1 MYTHSMNS
9 GINLGWKNKKENS
22 MWKTQNN
29 PTMSLKE
36 CCFSFFFFFF
46 KEAEM
51 FWDYTHV
58 MRQVCIHDE
67 DEVASSVFHPMDV
80 GSA

>member
-1 MYTHSMNS
+1 MKRKISCEKH
-9 GINLGWKNKKENS
+9 
-22 MWKTQNN
+22 KTTQQCHLR
-29 PTMSLKE
+29 SVVFL
-36 CCFSFFFFFF
+36 FFF

-51 FWDYTHV
+51 FWHDTHM